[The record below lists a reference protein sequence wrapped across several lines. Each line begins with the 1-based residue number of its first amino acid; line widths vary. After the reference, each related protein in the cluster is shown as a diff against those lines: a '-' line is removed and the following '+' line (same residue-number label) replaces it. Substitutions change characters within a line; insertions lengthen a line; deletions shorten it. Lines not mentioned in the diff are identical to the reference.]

1 MDENARETAQEVK
14 IIVKE
19 LLNEVAE
26 LKERVME
33 LERHL
38 NIAPA
43 PPPRRAPFV
52 LGAESYENMG
62 RLYAE
67 GYHICPVAF
76 GQVRD
81 EGECLFCVNIL
92 ESK

>member
-1 MDENARETAQEVK
+1 MDETAQEVRN
-14 IIVKE
+14 ILRE
-19 LLNEVAE
+19 LLHEMAQ

-38 NIAPA
+38 NIAPPAA
-43 PPPRRAPFV
+43 PPTRAPFM

-62 RLYAE
+62 RIYSE

-81 EGECLFCVNIL
+81 EGDCLFCVNIL

>member
-1 MDENARETAQEVK
+1 MEETAQEVRSLLR
-14 IIVKE
+14 E

-26 LKERVME
+26 LKERVIE
-33 LERHL
+33 LERHV
-38 NIAPA
+38 NIAP
-43 PPPRRAPFV
+43 PPPPCRAPFV

-62 RLYAE
+62 RLYYE

>member
-1 MDENARETAQEVK
+1 MHETTQKIQEISDILREL
-14 IIVKE
+14 IR
-19 LLNEVAE
+19 EVAG

-38 NIAPA
+38 NISR
-43 PPPRRAPFV
+43 PPPPVRAPIE
-52 LGAESYENMG
+52 LEAESYENIG
-62 RLYAE
+62 GIYNE

-81 EGECLFCVNIL
+81 EGDCLFCVNIL
-92 ESK
+92 ERK

>member
-1 MDENARETAQEVK
+1 MDEVAQEVK
-14 IIVKE
+14 MILRE

-26 LKERVME
+26 LKERVMG

-38 NIAPA
+38 DIAPL
-43 PPPRRAPFV
+43 PPPRPVPFL

-76 GQVRD
+76 GEVRD

-92 ESK
+92 ETK

>member
-1 MDENARETAQEVK
+1 MDETAQELRN
-14 IIVKE
+14 ILRE

-26 LKERVME
+26 LKERVMD

-38 NIAPA
+38 NITP
-43 PPPRRAPFV
+43 PSPPRRAPFM
-52 LGAESYENMG
+52 LGAESYENIG
-62 RLYAE
+62 RIYSE

-81 EGECLFCVNIL
+81 EGDCLFCVNIL

>member
-1 MDENARETAQEVK
+1 MQGTTQE
-14 IIVKE
+14 IRDILRE
-19 LLNEVAE
+19 LLSEVAE

-38 NIAPA
+38 TLSH
-43 PPPRRAPFV
+43 PPPPSRAPIA
-52 LGAESYENMG
+52 LEAESYENIG
-62 RLYAE
+62 RIYTE

-81 EGECLFCVNIL
+81 EGDCLFCVNIL
-92 ESK
+92 ERK

>member
-1 MDENARETAQEVK
+1 MDETAREVREILRA
-14 IIVKE
+14 
-19 LLNEVAE
+19 LLTEVAE

-43 PPPRRAPFV
+43 PPPRPAPFV

-62 RLYAE
+62 RLYTE